1 MRLASPWARVFLFVQ
16 LSFFL
21 NADSSFEVTISWSS
35 WTTPNLGIKN
45 LEVRLQLCLCDSIC
59 RLQIGNSLRGFNLAH
74 PSLLQWDH
82 LHTRTSILKFIRQIP
97 NFLKSGQASSSSLS
111 VSSSL
116 ESCVSLHWFWLLH
129 RNIRTLCGCPG
140 ITRMC
145 STVRTVWHGQ
155 ASGNVLRQNKS
166 APPLQLRWYHQYP
179 LLQYLRQQIQAGF
192 LPQASTAALAKDF
205 PTLAHTVWSSGWQ
218 QKLLQRGCNW
228 GTSHLD
234 LSKLWEIFPL
244 SSEEDVLVEY
254 SFLVFRLQ
262 AFLSTKDFAQL
273 AV

>member
-1 MRLASPWARVFLFVQ
+1 MGPLAHEDLNPEIYSPDPE
-16 LSFFL
+16 LSEIRPGFELKSFSIFF
-21 NADSSFEVTISWSS
+21 
-35 WTTPNLGIKN
+35 PGK
-45 LEVRLQLCLCDSIC
+45 LCL
-59 RLQIGNSLRGFNLAH
+59 
-74 PSLLQWDH
+74 
-82 LHTRTSILKFIRQIP
+82 
-97 NFLKSGQASSSSLS
+97 SSL
-111 VSSSL
+111 V
-116 ESCVSLHWFWLLH
+116 WLLH

-145 STVRTVWHGQ
+145 STVRSVWHGQ
-155 ASGNVLRQNKS
+155 ANGNALRQNKS

-244 SSEEDVLVEY
+244 SSEEEMLVEY

-262 AFLSTKDFAQL
+262 AFLWTKDFAQL